1 MVDMLVMVY
10 ILELIMICSDRASM
24 VSSNMEMV
32 WIFVDMG
39 DCVVGWLRMVHL
51 VRVSVVAIRMMHI

>member
-10 ILELIMICSDRASM
+10 ILELIMIGSDRASM

-39 DCVVGWLRMVHL
+39 DCVVGWLGMVYL
-51 VRVSVVAIRMMHI
+51 VRVRVVAIRMMHI